1 MAVFFYEGLAGR
13 YGLEE
18 TGGALTHLWLEGKE
32 KAGAGRNVAAWMPD
46 AVNGD
51 LEETPLLREAKAQL
65 DAYFAGRLKDFS
77 LPLAPA
83 GTAFQKKIWGL
94 LQEIPYG
101 TTRTYGEIAV
111 SAGDA
116 KACRAVGM
124 ANNRN
129 PLPILIPCHRVV
141 GANGNLVG
149 YGGGLDIKLK
159 LLQLEGI
166 WLL

>member
-1 MAVFFYEGLAGR
+1 MAVYFYEGLVGR

-18 TGGALTHLWLEGKE
+18 VGGALTHLWLEGKE
-32 KAGAGRNVAAWMPD
+32 KAGAGTNAAAWMPGK
-46 AVNGD
+46 VEGE
-51 LEETPLLREAKAQL
+51 LLETPLFRETKAQL
-65 DAYFAGRLKDFS
+65 DAYFAGRLKAFS

-83 GTAFQKKIWGL
+83 GTEFQKKVWKL

-101 TTRTYGEIAV
+101 VTRTYGEIAAL
-111 SAGDA
+111 SGDS

-141 GANGNLVG
+141 GANGSLVG
-149 YGGGLDIKLK
+149 YGGGLDIKLR

>member
-1 MAVFFYEGLAGR
+1 MAVYFYEGLVGR

-18 TGGALTHLWLEGKE
+18 SGGALTHLWLEGKE
-32 KAGAGRNVAAWMPD
+32 KTGSGKNAAAWMPET
-46 AVNGD
+46 VSG
-51 LEETPLLREAKAQL
+51 EVVETPLFREAKNQL
-65 DAYFAGRLKDFS
+65 DAYFAGRLKMFS

-83 GTAFQKKIWGL
+83 GTEFRQKVWKL

-101 TTRTYGEIAV
+101 TTRTYGEIAA
-111 SAGDA
+111 SAGDP

-141 GANGNLVG
+141 GANGSLVG
-149 YGGGLDIKLK
+149 YGGGLDIKLR

>member
-1 MAVFFYEGLAGR
+1 MAVYFYEGLAGR

-18 TGGALTHLWLEGKE
+18 SGGALTHLWLEGKE
-32 KAGAGRNVAAWMPD
+32 KAGSGRNAAAWMP
-46 AVNGD
+46 
-51 LEETPLLREAKAQL
+51 ETFSDEVVETHLFREAKAQL
-65 DAYFAGRLKDFS
+65 DAYFAGRLKAFS
-77 LPLAPA
+77 LPLSPA
-83 GTAFQKKIWGL
+83 GTEFQQKVWKL
-94 LQEIPYG
+94 LQDIPYG
-101 TTRTYGEIAV
+101 TTCTYGEIAAR
-111 SAGDA
+111 AGNP

-141 GANGNLVG
+141 GANGGLVG
-149 YGGGLDIKLK
+149 YGGGLDIKLR

>member
-1 MAVFFYEGLAGR
+1 MSVYFYEGLVGR

-18 TGGALTHLWLEGKE
+18 TNGALTHVWLEGKD
-32 KAGAGRNVAAWMPD
+32 KAGSGSKAAAWMPD
-46 AVNGD
+46 VLNGEV
-51 LEETPLLREAKAQL
+51 LETPLLREAKAQL
-65 DAYFAGRLKDFS
+65 DAYFDGRLKVFS

-83 GTAFQKKIWGL
+83 GTEFQRKIWGL
-94 LQEIPYG
+94 LQDIPYG
-101 TTRTYGEIAV
+101 TTRTYGEIAAL
-111 SAGDA
+111 AGDP

-129 PLPILIPCHRVV
+129 PLSILIPCHRVI
-141 GANGNLVG
+141 GANGSLVG
-149 YGGGLDIKLK
+149 YGGGLEIKLW

>member
-1 MAVFFYEGLAGR
+1 MAVFFYEGLPGR

-18 TGGALTHLWLEGKE
+18 TDGALTHLWLEGKE
-32 KAGAGRNVAAWMPD
+32 KAGSGRNAAAWMPD
-46 AVNGD
+46 TVNGE
-51 LEETPLLREAKAQL
+51 LLETPLFRETKAQL
-65 DAYFAGRLKDFS
+65 DAYFAGRLKAFS

-83 GTAFQKKIWGL
+83 GTEFQKKIWKL
-94 LQEIPYG
+94 LQNIPYG
-101 TTRTYGEIAV
+101 TTRTYGEIAAL
-111 SAGDA
+111 AGDP

-141 GANGNLVG
+141 GANGSLVG
-149 YGGGLDIKLK
+149 YGGGLDIKLR